1 MKKLI
6 AFFITFTL
14 FSCNDGDFDVPEF
27 EFTETIKTCGEYI
40 IYRTNTE
47 GTEVIVL
54 NLSSSNLGTVEGD
67 KEVAI
72 SSGVTIHYRIF
83 DDAISDNY
91 FCQDIP
97 PATPIILKD
106 LMAESGTL
114 NITTTAIKSSTEEIT
129 GYTYSITIP
138 NLLFNNIKERI
149 YFETFNFGELEI
161 SL

>member
-6 AFFITFTL
+6 AFFIAFTL

-27 EFTETIKTCGEYI
+27 EFTETVKTCGEYI

-47 GTEVIVL
+47 GTEVIIL
-54 NLSSSNLGTVEGD
+54 NLSPSNLGTSEGEKD
-67 KEVAI
+67 VNL
-72 SSGVTIHYRIF
+72 SSNVTVSYRIF
-83 DDAISDNY
+83 DEAITDSY

-106 LMAESGTL
+106 LIAESGTL

-129 GYTYSITIP
+129 GYKYFITISD
-138 NLLFNNIKERI
+138 LLFNDVKERI
-149 YFETFNFGELEI
+149 YFESFDFGELDI
-161 SL
+161 NL